1 MRPSFNLTFT
11 EIRIYG
17 PHEQC
22 IGFTEKTPN
31 AGNFSAIQTQHKSF
45 FLKKKKKK
53 KKKEGKKVTLFNTI

>member
-11 EIRIYG
+11 EIRIYE
-17 PHEQC
+17 PHKQC

-53 KKKEGKKVTLFNTI
+53 KRKESNPL

>member
-31 AGNFSAIQTQHKSF
+31 AGNFSAIQTQHKSI
-45 FLKKKKKK
+45 FLKKKKEKK
-53 KKKEGKKVTLFNTI
+53 KGRKESNPL